1 MAKKKAEEVV
11 DEKKQVVKKVVD
23 DIKKKWG
30 SGAIDFAEDYDSS
43 NLLRRP
49 AGVLSLDIALK
60 GGWPAGLVVEVVG
73 TEGVGKTTLLAE
85 TCKQIQ
91 TIYGEDSCIG
101 LAMIEHWDKAYW
113 KNLGVHVAFSN
124 TEIKQAEEARGKK
137 FTPEEVDY
145 LKYQVGTIVHEKAA
159 TAEDLLGMGYDLTKA
174 DIFQLV
180 GYDSIG
186 AIQTK
191 VQSENELGEK
201 VYAGASAVITDFV
214 NKTLQLKTKT
224 TSFLINQLR
233 QNLKAKTQYDKEFII
248 PGGQA
253 LKYVKAVSVLL
264 KRGEA
269 IRKKIAGKEEVV
281 GRYVNWSIEKGK
293 LGIGDTGRGSYAM
306 YKGIGGFPLGID
318 KEDDIATEAI
328 KYELAVKDGGY
339 KYKEHVMGKS
349 FDELVEFLKK
359 RTDVRDELA
368 RECIKASGIEYV
380 VK

>member
-1 MAKKKAEEVV
+1 MAKKKVEETE
-11 DEKKQVVKKVVD
+11 DERKLVLKKIVD

-43 NLLRRP
+43 LLLRRP
-49 AGVLSLDIALK
+49 SGILSLDIALK
-60 GGWPAGLVVEVVG
+60 GGWPSGLLVEVVG

-85 TCKQIQ
+85 TVKQIQ
-91 TIYGEDSCIG
+91 TIYGDESAIA

-124 TEIKQAEEARGKK
+124 SEIKQAEEARGKK
-137 FTPEEVDY
+137 FTADEIAY

-159 TAEDLLGMGYDLTKA
+159 TAEDLLGMGYELTKT
-174 DIFQLV
+174 DMFQLC

-186 AIQTK
+186 AMQTK
-191 VQSENELGEK
+191 VQAENELGEK

-214 NKTLQLKTKT
+214 NKTLQLKTRT

-253 LKYVKAVSVLL
+253 LRYVKAVSVLL
-264 KRGEA
+264 KKGEA
-269 IRKKIAGKEEVV
+269 IRKKIDGKEEVI
-281 GRYVNWSIEKGK
+281 GRYVNWFIEKGK

-318 KEDDIATEAI
+318 KEDDIATESI
-328 KYELAVKDGGY
+328 KYELVVKDGGY
-339 KYKEHVMGKS
+339 KYKENVMGKS
-349 FDELVEFLKK
+349 FEELVNYLKEH
-359 RTDVRDELA
+359 TNIRDELA
-368 RECIKASGIEYV
+368 RECVKASGIQFV